1 MKGLSQEIKS
11 FKQIFEEYEFT
22 YRSIDTKTSYYNKL
36 IARGWRVPSAGS
48 YYFYTTLAEANV
60 LKQDLKIEVD
70 RKYTLELTSAFEA
83 KIVYYFKNILKR
95 RHPLYRA
102 YESNVSASIRQGISH
117 LMYQHILVVYKQEIQ
132 PVDNIAYANFKNLIE
147 YRNWL
152 AHGRGWDL
160 DGHLKKFD
168 FEYSYLTIERIISL
182 MPNFP
187 DTLK

>member
-1 MKGLSQEIKS
+1 MKDLSPHIKS
-11 FKQIFEEYEFT
+11 FKEISEEYEFT
-22 YRSIDTKTSYYNKL
+22 HRSIDIKSSYYNKL
-36 IARGWRVPSAGS
+36 IARGWGVPSAGS
-48 YYFYTTLAEANV
+48 YYSFSTLSEANELRRK
-60 LKQDLKIEVD
+60 LKLEID

-95 RHPLYRA
+95 RDPLYRA
-102 YESNVSASIRQGISH
+102 YQNSVSTAVRHGISH

-132 PVDNIAYANFKNLIE
+132 PVDNIAYANFKNLID

-160 DGHLKKFD
+160 DNHLTKFD
-168 FEYSYLTIERIISL
+168 FEYSYLTIEQIISL

-187 DTLK
+187 QVLK